1 MMSLCRPLL
10 LPLLL
15 LAQFAGQAGDFDTL
29 STVAPEKR
37 VALARIIYKKEFRRV
52 DSVRAFQA
60 FETLFK
66 LAQKLKDRQLEC
78 SIPDLQADY
87 FSVNR
92 GFNKL
97 SPVYHQ
103 QAIDLAIRYDLP
115 METALYT
122 LKKGLFYNTFKH
134 YVEAYRYILEAY
146 DLFKAVGFEHVPEIT
161 THLHTMAN
169 FYYHIEDFENT
180 RLLLSEAIQYKASS
194 PTEEANMT
202 NTLALTYQKLGDD
215 QGALT
220 YFNRALAVARAAG
233 DSAWIG
239 ILSGNIGAIHYRRG
253 EYDKAIKD
261 LALDCKL
268 SLRYDQWRSAAAAM
282 LTMIQCHLSMGNM
295 AKADSLLRL
304 SVPLLERVDELEL
317 WISYY
322 DTMALLSEK
331 RGQVDVALTYRKQYN
346 AAKDSLQVVNDLA
359 AVNRFKL
366 KWEMD
371 RHKAEVDKLKTEA
384 TMEVY
389 KRNSLIAMLLLL
401 MVISVLTY
409 NRQVLKRKK
418 ERELFEKQEAL
429 LQSEKARTME
439 ELQHATQMLDRYTEN
454 LRQKNAL
461 IEEFKTE
468 IENLQLQHAGPD
480 EERIGVLQKLMSA
493 NIMTDETWDEFKKL
507 FDKVHAGFLVRLRE
521 RFIQVTETDIR
532 LLTLLKLGLNNREM
546 SNMLGVTTEAIKKS
560 RQRLRKKIN
569 LPEGE
574 SLEEVVATI

>member
-1 MMSLCRPLL
+1 M
-10 LPLLL
+10 PLLL
-15 LAQFAGQAGDFDTL
+15 LAQFAVQAGDFDTL
-29 STVAPEKR
+29 RTVAAEKR
-37 VALARIIYKKEFRRV
+37 VALARVIYKKEFRRV
-52 DSVRAFQA
+52 DSATAFQA

-66 LAQKLKDRQLEC
+66 LARKLKDRQLEC

-97 SPVYHQ
+97 SPDYHQ

-115 METALYT
+115 VETALYT
-122 LKKGLFYNTFKH
+122 LKKGLYYNTFKQ
-134 YVEAYRYILEAY
+134 YVEAYRYMLEAY
-146 DLFKAVGFEHVPEIT
+146 DLFKAAGFEHVPEIT

-194 PTEEANMT
+194 PAEEANMT

-220 YFNRALAVARAAG
+220 YFNRALEVARAAG

-239 ILSGNIGAIHYRRG
+239 ILSGNIGAIHYRAG
-253 EYDKAIKD
+253 QYDKAIRD
-261 LALDCKL
+261 LELDYRL
-268 SLRYDQWRSAAAAM
+268 SLKYDQWRSAAGAM
-282 LTMIQCHLSMGNM
+282 LTMIQCHLSKGNM
-295 AKADSLLRL
+295 AKADSLLKL
-304 SVPLLERVDELEL
+304 SVPLLERVGDLEL

-322 DTMALLSEK
+322 DIMALLSEK
-331 RGQVDVALTYRKQYN
+331 KGQVDIALAYRKRYN

-468 IENLQLQHAGPD
+468 IENLQLRHAGPD

-493 NIMTDETWDEFKKL
+493 NIMTDDTWDEFKKL
-507 FDKVHAGFLVRLRE
+507 FDKVHAGFLLRLRE